1 MKFRISILI
10 IALLL
15 TGTLGISLPGCGNSN
30 TKVTD
35 FSGITSASSKS
46 ANGLALTLSLDAA
59 TYRPGQTVS
68 IVVDEKNTLSKTNDV
83 PVADKWRLKGLTT
96 GPCSDEKS
104 KIPPFGIA
112 VMQGYHTGSDI
123 SKINPLVI
131 DNPNEFV
138 TCPYNT
144 FSNLTGYEFLSMSD
158 TVKFTDPSD
167 PTHSSLQQMYAQAQ
181 PNGYWTGADPDAV
194 QHNFEP
200 GVYTIVA
207 GNEWGTLVLLH
218 FTIAQ

>member
-10 IALLL
+10 VALLL
-15 TGTLGISLPGCGNSN
+15 TGTLGISFPGCGNTN
-30 TKVTD
+30 TKMTD

-46 ANGLALTLSLDAA
+46 ANGLSLTLSLDAA
-59 TYRPGQTVS
+59 TYRSGQTVN

-83 PVADKWRLKGLTT
+83 PVSAKWPLKGLTM

-112 VMQGYHTGSDI
+112 VAQGYYTASNI

-131 DNPNEFV
+131 DNPNEFIS
-138 TCPYNT
+138 CPYNT
-144 FSNLTGYEFLSMSD
+144 FSNLTGYEFLPMSD
-158 TVKFTDPSD
+158 TIKFTDLSD
-167 PTHSSLQQMYAQAQ
+167 PTHISLQQMYSQAQ
-181 PNGYWTGADPDAV
+181 PNGYWIGTYPDAV
-194 QHNFEP
+194 KHNFYP

-207 GNEWGTLVLLH
+207 GDEWGALVFLH
-218 FTIAQ
+218 FTVAQ

>member
-68 IVVDEKNTLSKTNDV
+68 IVVDEKNTLSKTNNV
-83 PVADKWRLKGLTT
+83 PVSDKWWLKVLRM
-96 GPCSDEKS
+96 GPCSDS

-112 VMQGYHTGSDI
+112 VAQGYYTASNI

-131 DNPNEFV
+131 DNPNEFIS
-138 TCPYNT
+138 CPYNI
-144 FSNLTGYEFLSMSD
+144 FSNLTGYEFLPMSD
-158 TVKFTDPSD
+158 TVKFTDPAD

-181 PNGYWTGADPDAV
+181 PNGYWTGAYPDAV
-194 QHNFEP
+194 QHNFDP

-207 GNEWGTLVLLH
+207 GDEWGALVILH
-218 FTIAQ
+218 FTVAQ